1 MADFMLH
8 RKISVDTYPFPEGA
22 FKIYGDGKFYN
33 GFAIGASNK
42 LTVVNQDGLLKFSR
56 GAAES
61 QEHTSVILGTMPKN
75 TTQRIYV
82 DVAVGV
88 TVSTWIPSYFKIND
102 RSIFIGK
109 LDKVDIHSTTGGP
122 DDPDTIAL
130 QAGGVVTL
138 YFTSSDALPAIP
150 NLCSVRAI
158 WTL

>member
-1 MADFMLH
+1 MADFILN
-8 RKISVDTYPFPEGA
+8 RKISVDKYQFPEGA

-33 GFAIGASNK
+33 GFAIGATNK
-42 LTVVNQDGLLKFSR
+42 LTVVNQDGVLKFSR
-56 GAAES
+56 GAAEA
-61 QEHTSVILGTMPKN
+61 QERTSVILGTMPKN

-88 TVSTWIPSYFKIND
+88 TVSTWLPSYFEIHD

-150 NLCSVRAI
+150 NLCSIRAI